1 MTFQTSTT
9 ESRKTAKKESQS
21 SISLD
26 EVKPRVMSQDPSKW
40 SLACIQQCL
49 MKLGQSTSGTKE
61 LLVKRI
67 VNLKNNP
74 LILDKIVQKR
84 KNSLQFKS
92 RLVVREIPPPEAPWI
107 ADSSQYPKV
116 SLTLFRP
123 ANKTFCSF
131 TRIKNQGF
139 LVSKKLSL
147 FLANNLQTMN
157 KKSI

>member
-1 MTFQTSTT
+1 MSSTT
-9 ESRKTAKKESQS
+9 ESNKTAKKESQS

-40 SLACIQQCL
+40 SLQCIQKCL
-49 MKLGQSTSGTKE
+49 MKLGLSTSGTKE

-84 KNSLQFKS
+84 KKSLQFKS
-92 RLVVREIPPPEAPWI
+92 RLLVRDIPPPEAGWI

-116 SLTLFRP
+116 SLILFKP
-123 ANKTFCSF
+123 ENKTYCCL
-131 TRIKNQGF
+131 TRIRDSSSQINYPCF
-139 LVSKKLSL
+139 
-147 FLANNLQTMN
+147 
-157 KKSI
+157 